1 MAKTP
6 KIRRRGNVFVDSNG
20 RVLGRNL
27 EGARATLAA
36 RRGASPRTRQ
46 GDGSTLEGRPAQGPG
61 GPRYGP
67 GGVPTSQ
74 PIPGLT
80 TTGKPRRPHRQRS
93 PRTGK
98 PVAGPPTRQGNYP
111 AANPNPVV
119 LPTTK
124 KKKKTTDPAAA
135 TTPRRTSGGR
145 TTTTRTTTTRTTGGG
160 GGGGGGGRGGSG
172 GGGGGSTAST
182 APPTTT
188 VPDTGV
194 EQDVAKL
201 YNPAMRAIARQ
212 RDSLGLQNEQRL
224 KSQQNFENWLAQKQ
238 GEGAQWLREMQA
250 NNQTAAAQA
259 GQAAA
264 DKINTTL
271 TSIRGMLGNSAADT
285 LAGNGGVAAAENAA
299 TNAQDVMTR
308 ANAGAASVGSNLAV
322 FNANQG
328 LDAARMANL
337 RSVINAEYNRG
348 LADLGNQET
357 TLRTNFAKAVQ
368 EGKQQQ
374 IQNQLDREAADFM
387 NQYRQGQLAVDQQN
401 ADTRAVQAQV
411 DAKYKAERL
420 RIDEAYRAGQLT
432 LRERELQ
439 LKAAQAQLRAR
450 QKARGKNAGAQRQ
463 ATDALGTW
471 LTNQLKNYG
480 GGAIPGQTASYESLN
495 AADQGQLIHKGIAF
509 LKARHPKLR
518 QAQVLQILNGTY
530 GGRLNVHVLNGQVV
544 PPNTPGAQVKL
555 DPRIYRD
562 VVSRF
567 PK

>member
-1 MAKTP
+1 M
-6 KIRRRGNVFVDSNG
+6 
-20 RVLGRNL
+20 
-27 EGARATLAA
+27 
-36 RRGASPRTRQ
+36 
-46 GDGSTLEGRPAQGPG
+46 
-61 GPRYGP
+61 
-67 GGVPTSQ
+67 
-74 PIPGLT
+74 
-80 TTGKPRRPHRQRS
+80 
-93 PRTGK
+93 
-98 PVAGPPTRQGNYP
+98 
-111 AANPNPVV
+111 
-119 LPTTK
+119 
-124 KKKKTTDPAAA
+124 
-135 TTPRRTSGGR
+135 
-145 TTTTRTTTTRTTGGG
+145 
-160 GGGGGGGRGGSG
+160 
-172 GGGGGSTAST
+172 
-182 APPTTT
+182 
-188 VPDTGV
+188 PDTSV

-328 LDAARMANL
+328 IDAARMANL

-387 NQYRQGQLAVDQQN
+387 NQYRQGQLGVEQQN
-401 ADTRAVQAQV
+401 ADTRRVAAQV
-411 DAKYKAERL
+411 DAQYKAERL
-420 RIDEAYRAGQLT
+420 RIDQAYRAGQLT

-439 LKAAQAQLRAR
+439 LKAAEAKR
-450 QKARGKNAGAQRQ
+450 KARAGGKNNNAQRQ

-471 LTNQLKNYG
+471 LGKQLESYG
-480 GGAIPGQTASYESLN
+480 SGAIPGQTASYESLN
-495 AADQGQLIHKGIAF
+495 AAEQGQLIHKGIAF
-509 LKARHPKLR
+509 LKARHPRLR

-530 GGRLNVHVLNGQVV
+530 GGRLNVHVLNGRVV
-544 PPNTPGAQVKL
+544 PPDTPGAQIKL

-562 VVSRF
+562 VVTRF